1 MSVIS
6 VQNIKKVYKLYDKP
20 IDRLKEAFHFTRKI
34 YHTDHFALKG
44 VSFEINKGETLGLIG
59 KNGSGKSTLLKI
71 ITGVLTPTSGTV
83 NSTGRIAALL
93 ELGAGFNPE
102 YTGIENIYLNGT
114 MMGYSREEMETKVP
128 AIMEF
133 ADIGQ
138 FIHQPVKTYSSGM
151 FARLAFSV
159 AINVDPDILIV
170 DEALSVGDIFFQS
183 KCYRK
188 FEEFAEKGKTILFV
202 SHDMGSIIKYC
213 DRSIVLN
220 EGELIAEGPSRD
232 MVDLYKKIVSK
243 NFSTEEAQAIEPEE
257 VTEEKV
263 LWKEKLGNLNPK
275 FLDYGNKKAEII
287 DYALFDGTGAIMSTV
302 SQNETFSLK
311 MKVKF
316 YDQIREPI
324 FAYTIKDVKGN
335 DITGTNTMFEA
346 VETGTSVDGSIY
358 EVSFAQAL
366 PLHNGEYLISLGC
379 TGYKDGEFQ
388 VYHRLYDLLILN
400 IISDRATVGF
410 FDAESKITVKRN

>member
-1 MSVIS
+1 M
-6 VQNIKKVYKLYDKP
+6 YDKP
-20 IDRLKEAFHFTRKI
+20 IDRLKEAFHIRRKI

-44 VSFEINKGETLGLIG
+44 VSFEIKKGETLGLIG

-71 ITGVLTPTSGTV
+71 ITGVLTPTSGAV
-83 NSTGRIAALL
+83 HSTGRIAALL

-243 NFSTEEAQAIEPEE
+243 NFLNEE
-257 VTEEKV
+257 TEKV
-263 LWKEKLGNLNPK
+263 ERQVAADKITFWKEKLGNLNSK
-275 FLDYGNKKAEII
+275 YLDYGNKRAEII

-302 SQNETFSLK
+302 SRSETFSLR

-316 YDQIREPI
+316 HDKIKEPI

-346 VETGTSVDGSIY
+346 IGTGTSADGSIY
-358 EVSFAQAL
+358 EISFEQAL
-366 PLHNGEYLISLGC
+366 PLHNGEYLVSLGC
-379 TGYKDGEFQ
+379 TGYEDGEFQ

>member
-1 MSVIS
+1 MTVIS
-6 VQNIKKVYKLYDKP
+6 IQNVEKVYKLYNKP
-20 IDRLKEAFHFTRKI
+20 VDRLKETFHVARRS

-44 VSFEINKGETLGLIG
+44 VSFNVEKGETLGLIG

-71 ITGVLTPTSGTV
+71 ITGVLTPTTGTV
-83 NSTGRIAALL
+83 NTTGRIAALL

-102 YTGIENIYLNGT
+102 YTGMENIYLNGT
-114 MMGYSREEMETKVP
+114 MMGYSREEMEVKVP
-128 AIMEF
+128 AIIEF

-138 FIHQPVKTYSSGM
+138 FINQPVKTYSSGM

-220 EGELIAEGPSRD
+220 EGALIAEGPSRD
-232 MVDLYKKIVSK
+232 MVDLYKKIVSN
-243 NFSTEEAQAIEPEE
+243 NFSANEDES
-257 VTEEKV
+257 VTIDKSNPDSF
-263 LWKEKLGNLNPK
+263 WKEKLSNQNLK
-275 FLDYGNKKAEII
+275 YLEYGNQKAGII
-287 DYALFDGTGAIMSTV
+287 DYALFNDKGEITSTV
-302 SQNETFSLK
+302 VRNETFSLK
-311 MKVKF
+311 IKVEF
-316 YDQIREPI
+316 YEKINDPI
-324 FAYTIKDVKGN
+324 FAYTIKDAKGN
-335 DITGTNTMFEA
+335 DITGTNTMFEN
-346 VETGTSVDGSIY
+346 VGTGIAEQGSIY
-358 EVSFAQAL
+358 EISFDQAL

-379 TGYKDGEFQ
+379 TGYEDGEFQ

-410 FDAESKITVKRN
+410 FDAESKISIKRN